1 MKIREAGRSDIPTLA
16 SLIRDSFRDVAE
28 RFDLTAEN
36 CPTHPSFCTDTWVEK
51 AIAKGVRY
59 FLLESEGSPSGCV
72 ALERAGDDVCYL
84 ERLAVLPACRR
95 RGYGEALVE
104 KVEEEA
110 RAAGA
115 LRLESGIISAQQD
128 LRDWYTKRG
137 FGEKGKKDF
146 DHLPFEV
153 TFMAREL

>member
-1 MKIREAGRSDIPTLA
+1 MKIREAGSPDIPVLV
-16 SLIRDSFRDVAE
+16 SLMRDSFRDVAE
-28 RFDLTAEN
+28 RFDLTPEN
-36 CPTHPSFCTDTWVEK
+36 CPTHPSFCTHEWVEK
-51 AIAKGVRY
+51 AMDRGVRY
-59 FLLESEGSPSGCV
+59 FLLELEGSPGGCV
-72 ALERAGDDVCYL
+72 AVERAGDEVCYL
-84 ERLAVLPACRR
+84 QRLAVLPACRR

-115 LRLESGIISAQQD
+115 RRLEIGIISAQGD
-128 LRDWYTKRG
+128 LRDWYARRG
-137 FGEKGKKDF
+137 FKEKGRKNF